1 MPKMF
6 QDKDLST
13 MPKILQE
20 NKSRTFAP
28 PDNMAELSALKR
40 INEDLSRL
48 KSLDEFKTP
57 TDFKMDKFLENK
69 YEKIDLMLIV

>member
-13 MPKILQE
+13 MPKMFQDD
-20 NKSRTFAP
+20 KARSCAS
-28 PDNMAELSALKR
+28 PDNTAELSALKR

-48 KSLDEFKTP
+48 KSLDEFKKP

-69 YEKIDLMLIV
+69 YEKIIV